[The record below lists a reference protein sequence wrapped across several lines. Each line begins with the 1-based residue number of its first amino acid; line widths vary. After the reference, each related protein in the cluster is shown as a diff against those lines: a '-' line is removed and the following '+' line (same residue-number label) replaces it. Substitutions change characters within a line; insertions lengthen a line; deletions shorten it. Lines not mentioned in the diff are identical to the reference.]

1 MISVSIEAKS
11 DSARAAA
18 AVSRDIVFGTQFADL
33 MLTAVH
39 DEGVGWHDAKIGP
52 FENFSLSPAAK
63 VLHYGV
69 EIFEG
74 HKAYR
79 LPSGEV
85 ALFRPEMNVRRLNRS
100 AGRMCLPPLPETFQI
115 EALDIFVDA
124 IRDWVPS
131 APQSSL
137 YLRPALIGIE
147 SALGVKPSRRHLYF
161 VIASPAA
168 SYFHGTSSAISVRV
182 ETDDVRAAVGGT
194 GFAKAGGNYGGG
206 MAAKKRTLDA
216 GYDEVLWLDAGHRRY
231 IEELGAMNA
240 FVVRDGTVV
249 TPPVSS
255 TILDGITRNSLLALA
270 AHLGI
275 PCVEEP
281 LDIES
286 VLADLKSGRITEFA
300 AVGTAA
306 VVTPIQRLGYKGKD
320 YSIGDG
326 AFGPILGRLYTALTD
341 LQTGRSPDPFGWMRV
356 VSKGRGV
363 P

>member
-1 MISVSIEAKS
+1 MISVSMEAKS
-11 DSARAAA
+11 NAARAAA
-18 AVSRDIVFGTQFADL
+18 AVSGDIVFGTQFADL

-39 DEGVGWHDAKIGP
+39 DEGVGWHGAKIGP

-74 HKAYR
+74 HKVYR
-79 LPSGEV
+79 MPSGEV

-100 AGRMCLPPLPETFQI
+100 AERICMPTLPEAFQL
-115 EALDIFVDA
+115 EALDRFVDA

-131 APQSSL
+131 TPQSSL
-137 YLRPALIGIE
+137 YLRPAVIGIE
-147 SALGVKPSRRHLYF
+147 PALGVKPSRRHLYF

-168 SYFHGTSSAISVRV
+168 SYFLGTSIAISVRV
-182 ETDDVRAAVGGT
+182 ETDDVRAAAGGT

-206 MAAKKRTLDA
+206 MAAKKRALDA
-216 GYDEVLWLDAGHRRY
+216 GYDEVLWLDAAHRRY

-240 FVVRDGTVV
+240 FIVRDGVIV

-255 TILDGITRNSLLALA
+255 TILDGITRNSLLTLA

-281 LDIES
+281 LEIDS
-286 VLADLKSGRITEFA
+286 VIADLESGRISELA

-306 VVTPIQRLGYKGKD
+306 VVTPIQRLGCKGRD
-320 YSIGDG
+320 YRTGDG
-326 AFGPILGRLYTALTD
+326 SFGPILGRLYTALTD
-341 LQTGRSPDPFGWMRV
+341 IQTGRAPDPFGWMHTVAKR
-356 VSKGRGV
+356 
-363 P
+363 